1 MDRITMAFGP
11 ISDVSGFS
19 HKGGMTFLE
28 IQEKLRKGHNDLVAA
43 FNNLVSHV
51 AGRNGDMQSAF
62 DHALTELEA
71 EVAEAIRGLSVPVQ
85 QHETLVAELE
95 QLLLQLQPF
104 TTASTDYV
112 TVT

>member
-11 ISDVSGFS
+11 ISDVTGFS

-28 IQEKLRKGHNDLVAA
+28 IQERLRNGHNDLVVA

-51 AGRNGDMQSAF
+51 EGRNADLQGAF
-62 DHALTELEA
+62 DQALATLNA
-71 EVAEAIRGLSVPVQ
+71 EIADAISGMSVPIQ
-85 QHETLVAELE
+85 QHEALVAELE
-95 QLLLQLQPF
+95 QLLSQLQPF
-104 TTASTDYV
+104 TTAPTDYI